1 MAKGAKIMTHVMP
14 ILSKLTPMIPAGKD
28 MKATA
33 AFYGEKWGFEVTF
46 QNDDMVIIQ
55 RSDIEIMLANSDDPH
70 TASQTSFRVQVSDVD
85 VLYAEYHAQ
94 AIAPFHL
101 NDGAGLGTVKTM
113 PWGTR
118 EFAVRDLAGVCI
130 TFYQRL
136 S

>member
-1 MAKGAKIMTHVMP
+1 MTRVTP
-14 ILSKLTPMIPAGKD
+14 VLSKLTPMIPAGKD
-28 MKATA
+28 MKATV
-33 AFYGEKWGFEVTF
+33 AFYVEKLGFAVTF

-70 TASQTSFRVQVSDVD
+70 TASQISFRIQVSDVD
-85 VLYAEYHAQ
+85 GLYAEYYAQ
-94 AIAPFHL
+94 GIKPFHV

-118 EFAVRDLAGVCI
+118 EFPVRDLAGVCI
-130 TFYQRL
+130 TFYQRV

>member
-1 MAKGAKIMTHVMP
+1 MEQKMTSETP

-28 MKATA
+28 MQATV
-33 AFYGEKWGFEVTF
+33 AFYVDKLGFEVTF
-46 QNDDMVIIQ
+46 QSNDMVIIQ

-85 VLYAEYHAQ
+85 GLYAEYHAQ
-94 AIAPFHL
+94 AIAPFHV
-101 NDGAGLGTVKTM
+101 NEGTGLGTVKTM

-118 EFAVRDLAGVCI
+118 EFPVRDLAGVCI
-130 TFYQRL
+130 TFYQRV